1 MKGTGKPGRKRLC
14 VALLALMVS
23 TGAVHGA
30 WGRYVWSGTVGSFSL
45 TVQSPQAGL
54 QAQAA
59 WTAAPHLCVEP
70 VGTNQLRLT
79 AEAGYTLPSV
89 LSVQVDGAVYTVYP
103 AALEQ
108 AQGVS
113 FDAATGLLS
122 LPVDLTLA
130 ASVSVTGD
138 AVPVDA
144 SNTAPPNGMLGMAP
158 APMATAT
165 DLLEVTSTP
174 TAEPEPDATAVPDP
188 TATAEPDPTATA
200 APGPNAT
207 AEPEPTATAEPEP
220 NATAEPEPDAT
231 AEPEP
236 NATAEPDPTTT
247 PVPEP
252 DATAEPEPTATAE
265 PEATATAEPEPD
277 ATAVPD
283 PTATA
288 EPEPDATAEPDPT
301 ATAAPEPNA
310 TAEPEPD
317 ATAVPDP
324 TVTAAPEPAAT
335 ATPEPTPQIREVDW
349 NLKLTH
355 LEEKEPQKQ
364 WNALQLTLEPGYML
378 PETIKVEM
386 GGTEYIVN
394 TNGKENEDGVTFIPG
409 ECKLVILPELLQ
421 ACGGK
426 VRVTADAVPVPVP
439 ESDITAEPAT
449 PEPATP
455 EPATPEPA
463 TPEPATPE
471 PATLEPA
478 TPEPATLEPATPEP
492 ATPEPATPEP
502 ATPAPEEQP
511 IPPA

>member
-54 QAQAA
+54 QAQAV

-79 AEAGYTLPSV
+79 AEAGYALPSV

-144 SNTAPPNGMLGMAP
+144 SNMAPPNGMLGMAP

-165 DLLEVTSTP
+165 DLPEVTSTP
-174 TAEPEPDATAVPDP
+174 
-188 TATAEPDPTATA
+188 
-200 APGPNAT
+200 
-207 AEPEPTATAEPEP
+207 
-220 NATAEPEPDAT
+220 
-231 AEPEP
+231 
-236 NATAEPDPTTT
+236 
-247 PVPEP
+247 
-252 DATAEPEPTATAE
+252 
-265 PEATATAEPEPD
+265 
-277 ATAVPD
+277 
-283 PTATA
+283 TA

-301 ATAAPEPNA
+301 ATAEPDPTATAAPDPNA

-317 ATAVPDP
+317 ATAVPEP

-455 EPATPEPA
+455 EPATP
-463 TPEPATPE
+463 
-471 PATLEPA
+471 
-478 TPEPATLEPATPEP
+478 
-492 ATPEPATPEP
+492 
-502 ATPAPEEQP
+502 APEEQP